1 MSTSAA
7 ILPMAP
13 SLKATNSWIQVV
25 SHLNPIYGGIA
36 ASMRSFCEAT
46 EQRGI
51 SSPLVGFCA
60 PSEVDLTPSA
70 GVPSP
75 TCLPAGRIRWMVDT
89 QLRRELRNLIRKN
102 EGVHIHGIWESH
114 CAIASSMA
122 QSSRTPYI
130 ISAHGMLERWALQ
143 HKRIKKALYAT
154 MVEVDNLR
162 RATCL
167 RALTADEAHDYRRI
181 GLLTPLAIVPGA
193 VKLPE
198 CVDRQLFQ
206 NAFPDL
212 FNKRIVIFLGRL
224 HPKKGLDM
232 LVRAWANT
240 GDSVRDAH
248 LLVAGPDSDGLRLA
262 LERMAGEL
270 GVARSVTFAGMMN
283 ASMKWSALANSSLF
297 VLPSFSEG
305 FSVAV
310 LEAMGTG
317 LPVVVSDACHFP
329 EIAQKD
335 CGWVIEPNQKAL
347 EHALVEYFQC
357 PSWEGRAMG
366 SRGRRLVESRFT
378 WNVVGDQMA
387 RVYEWANG
395 GKRPDNLETI

>member
-1 MSTSAA
+1 
-7 ILPMAP
+7 
-13 SLKATNSWIQVV
+13 VV

-46 EQRGI
+46 EQQGI

-60 PSEVDLTPSA
+60 PSELEQAQPPSF
-70 GVPSP
+70 PSP
-75 TCLPAGRIRWMVDT
+75 MCLPAGRIRWMVDT
-89 QLRRELRNLIRKN
+89 RLRRELMNLIRSN

-114 CAIASSMA
+114 CAVASSMA
-122 QSSRTPYI
+122 QSNRTPYI

-143 HKRIKKALYAT
+143 HKRFKKALYAT
-154 MVEVDNLR
+154 MVEVNNLR

-181 GLLTPLAIVPGA
+181 GLSTPLAIVPGA
-193 VKLPE
+193 VELPK
-198 CVDRQLFQ
+198 CVDRELFP

-212 FNKRIVIFLGRL
+212 INKRIVIFLGRL
-224 HPKKGLDM
+224 HPKKGLD
-232 LVRAWANT
+232 LLIRAWANT
-240 GDSVRDAH
+240 GNSVRDAH
-248 LLVAGPDSDGLRLA
+248 LVIAGPDTDGMRMT
-262 LERMAGEL
+262 LERLTSDL
-270 GVARSVTFAGMMN
+270 GVASSVTFAGMMN

-310 LEAMGTG
+310 LEAMGAG
-317 LPVVVSDACHFP
+317 LPVVVTDACHFP

-335 CGWVIEPNQKAL
+335 CGWVIEPSQKAL
-347 EHALVEYFQC
+347 EDALSEYFQC
-357 PSWEGRAMG
+357 RMWEGEAMG
-366 SRGRRLVESRFT
+366 NRGRKLVESKFT

-395 GKRPDNLETI
+395 GRRPDNLETI